1 MSDPIIDLLELFKE
15 KGPLS
20 PGDVSQQLNMPKY
33 KALAMVSCLSNMGLL
48 EPLYVK
54 GSYKIYKI
62 SLVGQQFLEKAG
74 KAGTAAAAMEDILL
88 AQQAIHESQQDKEAA
103 TA

>member
-1 MSDPIIDLLELFKE
+1 MSDPVIDLLELFKE

-33 KALAMVSCLSNMGLL
+33 KALAMVSCLSSMGLL
-48 EPLYVK
+48 EPLYIK

-62 SLVGQQFLEKAG
+62 SLAGQQFLERAE
-74 KAGTAAAAMEDILL
+74 KAGTAAAAMEELL
-88 AQQAIHESQQDKEAA
+88 LTQQPANESQQEKEAA